1 MRNDLRSNYRASVAC
16 RGAAILEAL
25 AIERATLMLQ
35 TAWHTPARLLFEEM
49 ERFDHYLHAESA
61 AAYRESMASPS

>member
-1 MRNDLRSNYRASVAC
+1 MRNDLRNNYRASIPS

-35 TAWHTPARLLFEEM
+35 TAWHTPAKLLFEEM
-49 ERFDHYLHAESA
+49 ARFDHYLQAGSSA
-61 AAYRESMASPS
+61 DRESMASRS